1 MSDSD
6 ANYAQSSKSKDKASL
21 NANDGSSKYSIR
33 PSSPSS
39 PTKKSKFRPTEVT
52 VPSHVYPYPSS
63 SAAMSAIHPVSSS
76 SSYYPSA
83 LPPPPLPSFPHYS
96 VSSYSTGTD
105 YNYYASSSQSMST
118 SNYQFPPPP
127 PPPPIDLA
135 AWDQQVNKS
144 QKSKRKSPD
153 TTHPYLH
160 PQHIIKHEPSSSS
173 TTSSS
178 SPTKERRH
186 RKQPHELLSESQKKA
201 NHIASEQKRRQNI
214 RIGFDQ
220 LIDIVPSLN
229 HGNRSEALI
238 LQKSVDHIRYLI
250 SMKNELKNQV
260 RDLQGTLGETNYEED
275 SSEDEL
281 LYF

>member
-1 MSDSD
+1 MSESD
-6 ANYAQSSKSKDKASL
+6 PNNRQNSKSKSKAP
-21 NANDGSSKYSIR
+21 AYSMR
-33 PSSPSS
+33 SSPSS
-39 PTKKSKFRPTEVT
+39 SPTKESKFRPTEVT
-52 VPSHVYPYPSS
+52 VPSHVYPYPPS
-63 SAAMSAIHPVSSS
+63 SASMSATAHHVSSS

-83 LPPPPLPSFPHYS
+83 PPPLPSFPHYP
-96 VSSYSTGTD
+96 VSSYATGTD
-105 YNYYASSSQSMST
+105 YYASSSSSQFT
-118 SNYQFPPPP
+118 SANYHFPPPPPP

-135 AWDQQVNKS
+135 AWDQQFNKS
-144 QKSKRKSPD
+144 QKPKRKSPD
-153 TTHPYLH
+153 TAHPYHH
-160 PQHIIKHEPSSSS
+160 PQHSIKHESSSSS
-173 TTSSS
+173 TTSSA
-178 SPTKERRH
+178 SPIKERRH

-238 LQKSVDHIRYLI
+238 LQKYHIRYLI